1 MQTRETIAFTRFGWF
16 VMLAICL
23 ASCSFAKSPR
33 KKICYPVRG
42 SLFFKGRP
50 AEGALVLLQPRELG
64 NPNEWSSGFPRARV
78 SADGSF
84 AIETY
89 KEKDGAPT
97 GDYIMLLSWEIPNPP
112 RPGRD
117 DPGVTDKLG
126 GRYSDPSKA
135 TLSTKI
141 EDKPIELPPIRLQ

>member
-1 MQTRETIAFTRFGWF
+1 MPTQETNAYLHFRWL
-16 VMLAICL
+16 VALAICF
-23 ASCSFAKSPR
+23 ASCSFARSPQ

-42 SLFFKGRP
+42 SLYFKGRP

-97 GDYIMLLSWEIPNPP
+97 GDYIMLLSWEVPNPP